1 MDEIRLPKSGFVLK
15 PEVPSDYPDFRCFVI
30 VGLVL
35 RIYRDQYGAWHARTV
50 GGGHNDF
57 NTRDE
62 AIAWLD
68 AHVLKLRASLLPP
81 GARIVEDTPE
91 TREKV
96 ARRLYELHAQTWKE
110 FNGSVD
116 RPWEDTGLQT
126 RMLGFADAVLAALGV
141 SK

>member
-1 MDEIRLPKSGFVLK
+1 MDEIKLPKSK
-15 PEVPSDYPDFRCFVI
+15 VPLR
-30 VGLVL
+30 LVTTFE
-35 RIYRDQYGAWHARTV
+35 DGAKRWEFLGVVNAFKSAADEWDV
-50 GGGHNDF
+50 WGVDDSAESIS
-57 NTRDE
+57 RDE

-68 AHVLKLRASLLPP
+68 AHVLDLRAALLPP

>member
-1 MDEIRLPKSGFVLK
+1 MDEIKLPKSK
-15 PEVPSDYPDFRCFVI
+15 VPLRLVTTFEDGAKRWEFLGV
-30 VGLVL
+30 VGAFKSAADEWDVWGVDDSAES
-35 RIYRDQYGAWHARTV
+35 IS
-50 GGGHNDF
+50 
-57 NTRDE
+57 RDE

-68 AHVLKLRASLLPP
+68 AHVLALRAALLPP